1 MKKLR
6 AISFDNA
13 QEINTLVHVLSQY
26 TENNKLYNDNVKK
39 LLSVAR
45 EVQNMFINPTKW
57 ERIIMTS
64 RSINKEVATLI
75 QQRLDK
81 GAQKYGRDIPL
92 NDNRDFLQETIEE
105 ALDAAIYL
113 ACYLIQLKRGKM
125 TNIEKAIKCLK
136 KEIKLNKIKRNFVDE
151 LLDEIDNLKKKI
163 ESLENRDYKEIKW
176 QNKNL
181 KKQQK
186 VLHIRL

>member
-1 MKKLR
+1 
-6 AISFDNA
+6 
-13 QEINTLVHVLSQY
+13 
-26 TENNKLYNDNVKK
+26 
-39 LLSVAR
+39 
-45 EVQNMFINPTKW
+45 
-57 ERIIMTS
+57 MTS

-163 ESLENRDYKEIKW
+163 ESLENRDYKEKE
-176 QNKNL
+176 
-181 KKQQK
+181 
-186 VLHIRL
+186 